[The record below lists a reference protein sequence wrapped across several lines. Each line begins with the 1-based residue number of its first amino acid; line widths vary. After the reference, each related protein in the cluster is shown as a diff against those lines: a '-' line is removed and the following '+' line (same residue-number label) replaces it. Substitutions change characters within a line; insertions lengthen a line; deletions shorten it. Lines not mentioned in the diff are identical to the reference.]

1 MSPNSRNPSATEFA
15 STLASIHS
23 AIATVEGQLTRRETA
38 CLAWLGA
45 HPTAPGEILEI
56 GSFKGRSTIVLALA
70 SRLVGATR
78 IMAVDPL
85 TSPCITDPALGPNE
99 TSAAKDFEANLAG
112 TGVRA
117 SVEFHQMF
125 SHELAAAWPKG
136 RKIRLLWIDGNH
148 TYEGARQDF
157 DLFRPHLADG
167 AIVAFHDTLHH
178 HGGPA
183 RVMAEAVLLS
193 ENFGAAG
200 FSGSIGWSQYF
211 ANPADAARWTY
222 PKLRLYRQLSRVIS
236 YNAFGGDIEGFR
248 KLCYKLSR
256 AMVPHGDM
264 SPTEWHREVVVRG

>member
-1 MSPNSRNPSATEFA
+1 MPPSCPNPSTDEFD
-15 STLASIHS
+15 STLGSICS
-23 AIATVEGQLTRRETA
+23 AIASVEGQLTRRETA
-38 CLAWLGA
+38 CLAWLAA
-45 HPTAPGEILEI
+45 HPTAAGEVLEI

-70 SRLVGATR
+70 SRLVGTTR

-99 TSAAKDFEANLAG
+99 MSAAKDFEANLSAA
-112 TGVRA
+112 GVRS

-125 SHELAAAWPKG
+125 SHELAASWPAG
-136 RKIRLLWIDGNH
+136 RKLRLLWIDGNH
-148 TYEGARQDF
+148 TYEGARLDF
-157 DLFRPHLADG
+157 DLFKPHLADG
-167 AIVAFHDTLHH
+167 AIVAFHDVLHH

-193 ENFGAAG
+193 QNFGAAG
-200 FSGSIGWSQYF
+200 LSGSIGWSQYF
-211 ANPADAARWTY
+211 LKPEAAARWTY

-256 AMVPHGDM
+256 ALVPHGDM
-264 SPTEWHREVVVRG
+264 SPAQWHREVCIRD